1 MFGRCGKHHSN
12 DELVAFLPPL
22 PPRPPLPSGM
32 PPLDTQSAPEGVA
45 VAAEAAAIA
54 PEVVAVAAEAAAIA
68 PEGVAVAAEAAAIAP
83 EVAVE
88 AEAAA
93 RAAAVASVAK
103 IARPVVEV
111 EGIHSDVAT
120 ALAQYEAV
128 EPGGPT
134 NPNYSN
140 SESSY
145 EGSDEDEG
153 DHGKNYAGD
162 DTDLQQG
169 R

>member
-32 PPLDTQSAPEGVA
+32 PPLDTQSAPEVVA

-68 PEGVAVAAEAAAIAP
+68 PEVVAVA
-83 EVAVE
+83 

>member
-1 MFGRCGKHHSN
+1 
-12 DELVAFLPPL
+12 
-22 PPRPPLPSGM
+22 M
-32 PPLDTQSAPEGVA
+32 PPLETQT
-45 VAAEAAAIA
+45 A
-54 PEVVAVAAEAAAIA
+54 PEVVAVAAEAAARA
-68 PEGVAVAAEAAAIAP
+68 PEVVAVA
-83 EVAVE
+83 

>member
-1 MFGRCGKHHSN
+1 MFGRCGLHHSN

-54 PEVVAVAAEAAAIA
+54 PEVVAVA
-68 PEGVAVAAEAAAIAP
+68 
-83 EVAVE
+83 